1 MSPSPTTSTP
11 PDMFEQLRA
20 QLATA
25 VYDSTW
31 HQQQIAGLVN
41 DTIAKV
47 TALGVNVSV
56 ADPVGATGS
65 PSDACMLATANTTNP
80 TARDLIAMLAST
92 LAPLQAGSAW
102 TPLVLSTNAIA
113 YRGLTPQ
120 GRTVAN
126 TTVTLA
132 GSISIG
138 PGYLLPNATLFT
150 VSSGLTP
157 SRSQRIQLAFI
168 PPTTV
173 DPVLTIAST
182 GVVTIGTYL
191 EAGLVVYLDGSS
203 YQL

>member
-1 MSPSPTTSTP
+1 
-11 PDMFEQLRA
+11 MFERLRA

-92 LAPLQAGSAW
+92 LGPLQAGSAW
-102 TPLVLSTNAIA
+102 RALTLASNAIA
-113 YRGLTPQ
+113 HGGTTPQ

-126 TTVTLA
+126 ATVQLT
-132 GSISIG
+132 GQIIIG

-150 VSSGLTP
+150 AAGALTP
-157 SRSQRIQLAFI
+157 SRSHRIPLAFI
-168 PPTTV
+168 PPTTD
-173 DPVLTIAST
+173 DPVLTIAAS

-191 EAGLVVYLDGSS
+191 ASGLVVYLDGSS

>member
-1 MSPSPTTSTP
+1 
-11 PDMFEQLRA
+11 MFEQLHA
-20 QLATA
+20 QLASAIYT
-25 VYDSTW
+25 STW
-31 HQQQIAGLVN
+31 HQQQIAGLV
-41 DTIAKV
+41 DTTIARV
-47 TALGVNVSV
+47 AALGVNLNVP
-56 ADPVGATGS
+56 DPVPDPAGAIS
-65 PSDACMLATANTTNP
+65 PAGACMLATAHCTNA
-80 TARDLIAMLAST
+80 TARDLIAMLAGQ
-92 LAPLQAGSAW
+92 LAELQAGSTWSA
-102 TPLVLSTNAIA
+102 LALGTNASV

-150 VSSGLTP
+150 AAGALTP
-157 SRSQRIQLAFI
+157 SRSHRIPLAFI

-173 DPVLTIAST
+173 DPVLTIALT

-191 EAGLVVYLDGSS
+191 EAGLVVNLDGSS

>member
-1 MSPSPTTSTP
+1 
-11 PDMFEQLRA
+11 MFEQLRA

-25 VYDSTW
+25 VYQSAS

-47 TALGVNVSV
+47 TALGVNLD
-56 ADPVGATGS
+56 APDPVVAGAIA
-65 PSDACMLATANTTNP
+65 PSDASMLATAHCTNG
-80 TARDLIAMLAST
+80 TARDLIMMLAGQ
-92 LAPLQAGSAW
+92 LATLQAGSAW
-102 TPLVLSTNAIA
+102 RALTLASNAIA
-113 YRGLTPQ
+113 HGGTTPQ

-126 TTVTLA
+126 ATVQLA
-132 GSISIG
+132 GQIIIG

-173 DPVLTIAST
+173 DPVLAIALT

-191 EAGLVVYLDGSS
+191 EAGLGVYLDGSS

>member
-1 MSPSPTTSTP
+1 
-11 PDMFEQLRA
+11 MFDQLHA

-25 VYDSTW
+25 AYESNS

-47 TALGVNVSV
+47 TALGVNLNVP
-56 ADPVGATGS
+56 DPVPDPAGATS
-65 PSDACMLATANTTNP
+65 PSGACMLATAHCTNP